1 MTKHATKEHPPSERR
16 RFERVDIARNSQVV
30 VLEGKG
36 KKVGVLRQ
44 IGRGGFMMEPE
55 KAYSKGDKP
64 HKLTIHEPGEEISIE
79 VKARVLYSDQQFVGF
94 EFVDLDP
101 DAAVEVGIIIGKF
114 YEANH
119 REEIE

>member
-1 MTKHATKEHPPSERR
+1 MTKHAAKEHPSERR
-16 RFERVDIARNSQVV
+16 RFERVDIARDSQVV
-30 VLEGKG
+30 VLEAKN

-55 KAYSKGDKP
+55 KAFTKDEKT
-64 HKLTIHEPGEEISIE
+64 HRLTIHEPDEEIQVE
-79 VKARVLYSDQQFVGF
+79 VKARVLYSDNRFVGF

-101 DAAVEVGIIIGKF
+101 EAAVELGIIIGKF

-119 REEIE
+119 EP

>member
-1 MTKHATKEHPPSERR
+1 MIKHAAREHPPTERR
-16 RFERVDIARNSQVV
+16 RFERVDIARNSQVL
-30 VLEGKG
+30 VLEAKG

-55 KAYSKGDKP
+55 KTYSKDDKA
-64 HKLTIHEPGEEISIE
+64 HKLTIHEPGEELSIE
-79 VKARVLYSDQQFVGF
+79 VKARVLYSDHQFVGF

-119 REEIE
+119 EP